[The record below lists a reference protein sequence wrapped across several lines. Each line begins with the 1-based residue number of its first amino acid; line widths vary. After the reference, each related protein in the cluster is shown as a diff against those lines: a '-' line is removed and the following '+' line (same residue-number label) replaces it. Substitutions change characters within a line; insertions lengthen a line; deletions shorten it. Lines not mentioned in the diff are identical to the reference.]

1 MPPTLISRNP
11 PVCSC
16 VTTNALFQVCTSKT
30 HLMGENMLI
39 KAGARQGQGRRGVGE
54 GGGKVMNFSRGVLR
68 IRS

>member
-30 HLMGENMLI
+30 HLMRENMLI
-39 KAGARQGQGRRGVGE
+39 KAGARQAGVGGRGE
-54 GGGKVMNFSRGVLR
+54 EVMNFSRGVLR

>member
-39 KAGARQGQGRRGVGE
+39 KAGQGRRGLGE
-54 GGGKVMNFSRGVLR
+54 GGGEVMNFSRGVLR
-68 IRS
+68 IRSLSI

>member
-16 VTTNALFQVCTSKT
+16 VTTNALYIYLYS
-30 HLMGENMLI
+30 MYIEN
-39 KAGARQGQGRRGVGE
+39 ASDGRKYVDQ
-54 GGGKVMNFSRGVLR
+54 GGGKAGGGWRKGGEVMNFSRGVLR

>member
-11 PVCSC
+11 PVCSR

-39 KAGARQGQGRRGVGE
+39 KAGARQAGVGGR
-54 GGGKVMNFSRGVLR
+54 GGEVMNFSRGVLR
-68 IRS
+68 IRSLSI

>member
-1 MPPTLISRNP
+1 MPPTSIFRNP

-39 KAGARQGQGRRGVGE
+39 KVGARQAGVEGR
-54 GGGKVMNFSRGVLR
+54 GGGGYEFLE
-68 IRS
+68 RSIAH

>member
-39 KAGARQGQGRRGVGE
+39 KAGARQAGVGGR
-54 GGGKVMNFSRGVLR
+54 GGGEVMNFSRGVLR

>member
-39 KAGARQGQGRRGVGE
+39 KAGERQAGVGGR
-54 GGGKVMNFSRGVLR
+54 GGEVMNFSRGVLR